1 MALPRGPQAVVLGA
15 AQQPWL
21 GAGLHG
27 YLTGLTDLYLN
38 DNRLTA
44 LPPEIGNLTGLT
56 WLNLR
61 RNQLTALPPEIGN
74 LTGLTW
80 LYLGGNRLTAL
91 LPEIGNLTG
100 LKVLATSTNGTVW
113 DPRNQGWGRAWV
125 NSLRVRL

>member
-38 DNRLTA
+38 D
-44 LPPEIGNLTGLT
+44 
-56 WLNLR
+56 
-61 RNQLTALPPEIGN
+61 
-74 LTGLTW
+74 
-80 LYLGGNRLTAL
+80 NRLTAL

>member
-56 WLNLR
+56 YLNLDD
-61 RNQLTALPPEIGN
+61 NQLTGIPVTLCQLTKLRKLLLSDNLLTVIPPCMDELIDQGVVNLSGN
-74 LTGLTW
+74 PLR
-80 LYLGGNRLTAL
+80 GGHR
-91 LPEIGNLTG
+91 PGH
-100 LKVLATSTNGTVW
+100 W
-113 DPRNQGWGRAWV
+113 
-125 NSLRVRL
+125 RVHRSHER